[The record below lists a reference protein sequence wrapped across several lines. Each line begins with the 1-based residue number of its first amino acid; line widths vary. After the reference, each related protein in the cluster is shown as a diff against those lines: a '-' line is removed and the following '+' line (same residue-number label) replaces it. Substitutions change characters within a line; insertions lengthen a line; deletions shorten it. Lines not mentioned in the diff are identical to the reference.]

1 MPVVSITADTTQPT
15 DLSAIVP
22 SGKIPHFTKEKLQLK
37 KQRVVARTKQIR
49 KTKQIQKPEKPF
61 EDLNQRIKRVKN
73 AKDSVAK
80 AKREVI

>member
-1 MPVVSITADTTQPT
+1 M
-15 DLSAIVP
+15 
-22 SGKIPHFTKEKLQLK
+22 K